1 MSKECGISGAA
12 AALNSAID
20 GAKAKA
26 DAITGDITSGI
37 ASLASDIASQTDG
50 IKADLESMVPDIPK
64 PAADL
69 QSMMQNLVDNPNPAT
84 MAQQLAEI
92 EEKFGPHVDVSAM
105 LDDFGLDSKELTDM
119 SSKFKA
125 ADLLNVPVDLS
136 GVGSLV
142 GGAVDKI
149 FGSLSATDAQ
159 SKVCIGIP
167 KLEIDAN
174 GNVTEKGKESK
185 AATEDAAAD
194 QDVAEK
200 KADIKPDTKDVSA
213 DNVLKLIDPESKV
226 DAEKFDFGTPIN
238 NKLTEELKKEFV
250 IDTAKL
256 AAHDKTLREVNSSY
270 ISRMTIRQGVS
281 GIGRLVASLPG
292 LPGLVTT
299 STFSASRNRDPDTEH
314 YLACYREFL
323 NLYKIQIQKKYQNLE
338 TDDKTS
344 TFKVGELE
352 LSQTTTDDPGNYKYT
367 NFKTFFVDNV
377 PKNSTN
383 RHKALIV
390 ELKTFDRI
398 TILEGE

>member
-1 MSKECGISGAA
+1 MSKECGISEAA
-12 AALNSAID
+12 AALNSTID

-26 DAITGDITSGI
+26 DEIVGDITSGI
-37 ASLASDIASQTDG
+37 SSLAADITSQTSG
-50 IKADLESMVPDIPK
+50 IKADLESMAPDIPV
-64 PAADL
+64 PAASL

-159 SKVCIGIP
+159 GKVCIGIP
-167 KLEIDAN
+167 KLEIDAD

-213 DNVLKLIDPESKV
+213 DNVLKLVDPESKV

-238 NKLTEELKKEFV
+238 NKLAEKLKEEFA

-256 AAHDKTLREVNSSY
+256 ANHEKTARKIRSDY
-270 ISRMTIRQGVS
+270 IKSRTS
-281 GIGRLVASLPG
+281 KLFIGG
-292 LPGLVTT
+292 LPVGYTT
-299 STFSASRNRDPDTEH
+299 SAERDPDTEH
-314 YLACYREFL
+314 FLNCYREFL
-323 NLYKIQIQKKYQNLE
+323 NLYRIQIQKKYQNLE

-352 LSQTTTDDPGNYKYT
+352 LSQTTTDDPGNYNYSEFKY
-367 NFKTFFVDNV
+367 FFIETT

>member
-1 MSKECGISGAA
+1 MSKECGISEAA
-12 AALNSAID
+12 AALNSTID

-26 DAITGDITSGI
+26 DEIVGDITSSI
-37 ASLASDIASQTDG
+37 SSLAADITSQTSG
-50 IKADLESMVPDIPK
+50 IKADLESMAPDIPV
-64 PAADL
+64 PAASL

-159 SKVCIGIP
+159 GKVCIGIP

-238 NKLTEELKKEFV
+238 NKLAEELKKEFA

-256 AAHDKTLREVNSSY
+256 ANHEKTARKIRSDY
-270 ISRMTIRQGVS
+270 IKTRST
-281 GIGRLVASLPG
+281 ASG
-292 LPGLVTT
+292 LPIGYTT
-299 STFSASRNRDPDTEH
+299 SAGRDPDTEH
-314 YLACYREFL
+314 FLNCYREFL

-352 LSQTTTDDPGNYKYT
+352 LSQTTTDDPGNYKYSE
-367 NFKTFFVDNV
+367 FKYFFIETT
-377 PKNSTN
+377 PKKSTN